1 MRVKVIL
8 NPFADNGHARHVES
22 AIADEFRRHGD
33 ADIFLTDEPGH
44 GRALAA
50 AAPEEGYDVVV
61 AAGGDGTVHEVVN
74 GLVRADRSVLPMGV
88 VPLGSGNDLAFGLD
102 LPTDLPD
109 AVTRVFTGQT
119 RRIDLGHI
127 TADTGR
133 AEYFEN
139 NLGIG
144 FDAVIV
150 IRTKAHTRIQ
160 GFAKYMT
167 AVLQT
172 IATYTQVP
180 YFEMRFDDEVVNQKA
195 MFLTLGNGPRHGGG
209 FLLTPDARFDDELI
223 DSCLVDPVNRATMI
237 YMLARVVNGTHI
249 TSRYV
254 TMRQNRR
261 LSVRSDLPLPIHID
275 GEMFAY
281 PEDNVHA
288 VTIRSVP
295 LALEVIV

>member
-8 NPFADNGHARHVES
+8 NPFADNGHARHLETS
-22 AIADEFRRHGD
+22 IADEFRRHGE

-44 GRALAA
+44 GRELAA
-50 AAPEEGYDVVV
+50 AAPDEGYDLVV

-74 GLVRADRSVLPMGV
+74 GLVVNERSVLPMGV
-88 VPLGSGNDLAFGLD
+88 VPLGSGNDLAFGLN
-102 LPTDLPD
+102 LPTELPD
-109 AVTRVFTGQT
+109 AVARVFNGQP
-119 RRIDLGHI
+119 RWIDLGHI
-127 TADTGR
+127 SADTGR

-180 YFEMRFDDEVVNQKA
+180 YFEMQFDDEMVNQKA
-195 MFLTLGNGPRHGGG
+195 MFLTVGNGPRHGGG
-209 FLLTPDARFDDELI
+209 FLITPDAIVDDGLL
-223 DSCLVDPVNRATMI
+223 DSCLVNPVNRATMI
-237 YMLARVVNGTHI
+237 YMLTRVVNGTHV
-249 TSRYV
+249 TSRHA
-254 TMRQNRR
+254 TMRQNRH
-261 LSVRSDLPLPIHID
+261 LTIRSDLPLPIHVD

-281 PEDNVHA
+281 PEDNIHA

-295 LALEVIV
+295 LALQVIT